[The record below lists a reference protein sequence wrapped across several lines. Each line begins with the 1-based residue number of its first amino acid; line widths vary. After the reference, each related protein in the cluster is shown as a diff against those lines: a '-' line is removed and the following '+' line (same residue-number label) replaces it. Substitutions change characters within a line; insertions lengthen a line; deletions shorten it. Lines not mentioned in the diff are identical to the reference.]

1 MQLPRAR
8 GHTGRPENS
17 NLLRDWRSRA
27 RHYDD
32 RDDRDDRD
40 ERDERDERRDTVELI
55 AVEFDV
61 SFTIYRYLGK

>member
-1 MQLPRAR
+1 MPLPRAR

-17 NLLRDWRSRA
+17 NLLRDWRSGA
-27 RHYDD
+27 RHY
-32 RDDRDDRD
+32 D